1 MAVAQTW
8 TGDDGVRGPC
18 AAQCTVV
25 TTADGAAT
33 EYLGPFTGFL
43 NRIVYTLVDFAA
55 GVDFTITLES
65 TGENLWTQVDQNA
78 SAVKAPRTPTHD
90 GVGAASLYAATGEP
104 VEDRILLANDRI
116 KIVIAKGGKITSGTF
131 KAYVS

>member
-18 AAQCTVV
+18 AAQCTVL
-25 TTADGAAT
+25 TASDGSAT

-43 NRIVYTLVDFAA
+43 NRIVYTKVNFDA

-65 TGENLWTQVDQNA
+65 TGENIWTQADQNA

-116 KIVIAKGGKITSGTF
+116 KIVIATGGNAKTGTF